1 MENQAQQINTN
12 QQVICIPKSR
22 LVYILL
28 GIFFG
33 ELGIHDF
40 YAGYAGKGLTKL
52 LLFFVGIILI
62 SVGLMGAFAVNIGA
76 AASADKAAAQAAPAA
91 FLIPLFGVIILGGV
105 GVYVLY
111 QLFTVKK
118 DARGIDFS

>member
-1 MENQAQQINTN
+1 MENQAPQINTN

-40 YAGYAGKGLTKL
+40 YAGYAGKGLMKL
-52 LLFFVGIILI
+52 LLSLVGTALI
-62 SVGLMGAFAVNIGA
+62 VVGFMGAFAVGIGA
-76 AASADKAAAQAAPAA
+76 AASADKEIALAAPAA
-91 FLIPLFGVIILGGV
+91 FLIPLFGFIILGSIAF
-105 GVYVLY
+105 YVLY